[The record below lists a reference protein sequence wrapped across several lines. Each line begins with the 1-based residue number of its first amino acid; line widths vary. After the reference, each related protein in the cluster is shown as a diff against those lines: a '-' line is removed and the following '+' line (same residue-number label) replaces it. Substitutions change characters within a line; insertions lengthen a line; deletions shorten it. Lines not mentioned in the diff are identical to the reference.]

1 MIEKDPIK
9 KIEDLAR
16 NIHDKAGQH
25 TQPVLSR
32 YPLLFAFLLTFS
44 AAALFHGFE
53 LWADSI
59 PLFHDHPTVL
69 MLIGAVILGLTGTL
83 YKSLNKLDE

>member
-1 MIEKDPIK
+1 MEKDPIK

-16 NIHDKAGQH
+16 NIHDTAGKH

-44 AAALFHGFE
+44 AAAILHGFE
-53 LWADSI
+53 IWADEI
-59 PLFHDHPTVL
+59 PLFKEHPSIL
-69 MLIGAVILGLTGTL
+69 MLLGIAALGLTGTL
-83 YKSLNKLDE
+83 YKSLKKLDD